1 MKPPQE
7 WIEKAREMLHS
18 SMCQWHEEH
27 VGATC
32 FEICQD
38 TPACTEFLAAIH
50 ADVRRKT
57 LEEVREE
64 LCACMAAHEA
74 GCDMTPTEG
83 LGYWLAEQLAAP
95 KSESE

>member
-38 TPACTEFLAAIH
+38 TPACTEFLTAIH
-50 ADVRRKT
+50 EEVRRET
-57 LEEVREE
+57 LEEVRRF
-64 LCACMAAHEA
+64 
-74 GCDMTPTEG
+74 
-83 LGYWLAEQLAAP
+83 LGDAYENTSDSSAICLGRLEDWLAAQLAAP
-95 KSESE
+95 ESESE